1 MKKNIALYGFIFFII
16 TQLLFFIFPNQLL
29 GNIYILIIY
38 FFICIVLLYLNFI
51 IKKKEG
57 KTQVKKPTRFPIFF
71 YLFNM
76 LLFFILPKQLTRNI
90 YIIGIYLFFCFIFL
104 YFFYNRKSKNEQE
117 SIK

>member
-1 MKKNIALYGFIFFII
+1 MNKNIARYGFIFFII
-16 TQLLFFIFPNQLL
+16 TQLLFIIFPNQLL
-29 GNIYILIIY
+29 RNIYILIIY
-38 FFICIVLLYLNFI
+38 FFMCIILLYLNFI
-51 IKKKEG
+51 AKKKEG
-57 KTQVKKPTRFPIFF
+57 KTEVKKPIRFPIFF

-104 YFFYNRKSKNEQE
+104 YLFYNRKSKKEQE